1 MTEKEKEAI
10 ESLKGKE
17 ISVEVNWT
25 PKQKSTFE
33 KILGISEFE
42 ENCIKVSV
50 LIDLINKLQKEN
62 KVLKEENKKLDKI
75 ADKMYD
81 YLSYYA
87 WDDFHSN
94 TGYNGEMFDYFYK
107 EIDDE

>member
-1 MTEKEKEAI
+1 MTKKEKEEI
-10 ESLKGKE
+10 KDLMKLLYRNDLSQFGKRNLE
-17 ISVEVNWT
+17 T
-25 PKQKSTFE
+25 Y
-33 KILGISEFE
+33 
-42 ENCIKVSV
+42 
-50 LIDLINKLQKEN
+50 INKLIAETEKVKQLQKEN

-87 WDDFHSN
+87 WDDFYSN